1 MPRILVIVGESQ
13 GCQAALAALA
23 LIEASALPVPDMAA
37 ALEALSQHTLEAA
50 AIDLA
55 LCAPTDPA
63 LGEFLTACKGASP
76 AVPVLALVPGNAL
89 ADFQAA
95 EQFED
100 FVAVPYRTTEVAARV
115 RSLIRRYQPANEAS
129 HLRVGELVIDLGRY
143 EVSQAGKRMEL
154 TFKEY
159 ELLKFLAMNPGK
171 VFTREVLLNRVW
183 GYDYYGG
190 TRTVDVHIR
199 RLRSKI
205 ENGPEV
211 YIDTVRNVGY
221 RFHEPRA

>member
-1 MPRILVIVGESQ
+1 MPRILVVVGESQ

-23 LIEASALPVPDMAA
+23 LIEAAALPVADLAT
-37 ALEALSQHTLEAA
+37 ALEALGQHSPEAA
-50 AIDLA
+50 AIDLG
-55 LCAPTDPA
+55 LCPSSDPA
-63 LGEFLTACKGASP
+63 LGEFLSACKGASP
-76 AVPVLALVPGNAL
+76 AVPVLALVPGNSL
-89 ADFQAA
+89 AELQAA
-95 EQFED
+95 QMFED
-100 FVAVPYRTTEVAARV
+100 FVALPYRATEVAARV
-115 RSLIRRYQPANEAS
+115 QALIQRFRPVNEATQ
-129 HLRVGELVIDLGRY
+129 LRVGDLVIDLGRY
-143 EVSQAGKRMEL
+143 EVTQAGRRMEL

-211 YIDTVRNVGY
+211 YLDTVRNVGY
-221 RFHEPRA
+221 RFHEPQR